1 MPAAFLLAL
10 AIAAAPAEVDQR
22 TVTKASVYLLKSPS
36 FLAPRA
42 STIAVY
48 RNEKVKLEGA
58 PKGGWYLVSYTPRK
72 GPKLTGYL
80 HASYLSDRPVAF
92 RVENK
97 EVDGR
102 GQMSG
107 NYNLAVPGF
116 KQEVAQQRERSN
128 QNAASGYRAIEQYMP
143 LDHATAAKAG
153 QLASPPDAS
162 NLVAFVEDGHLR
174 EPSLAV
180 DPSPQRAQ
188 VVRGSG
194 R

>member
-72 GPKLTGYL
+72 GPKLSGYL

-97 EVDGR
+97 EVEGR

-116 KQEVAQQRERSN
+116 KPEVARQRERSN
-128 QNAASGYRAIEQYMP
+128 QRAAAGYRTIEHYMP

-153 QLASPPDAS
+153 QLGSPPDAS
-162 NLVAFVEDGHLR
+162 NLIAFVEEGHLR
-174 EPSLAV
+174 EPTVAS
-180 DPSPQRAQ
+180 DPPAQ
-188 VVRGSG
+188 AQAVRG
-194 R
+194 RAR